1 MFENY
6 LIFMVIYVGIFSI
19 LELKYNNN
27 YKKAL
32 KKKNNWKN
40 IKILL
45 LLLLHNIVYV
55 VIYFTLP
62 YILYYHNLVQLKHLY
77 VYLLLL
83 IYVPI
88 HWYSNDNKC
97 LLTVKQNELLGI
109 DKDTGFRDFISIL
122 ANINTETGEIDSL
135 NKRDRLYYAYLL
147 IATIVTIGLIYLKS

>member
-1 MFENY
+1 MFEKFF
-6 LIFMVIYVGIFSI
+6 IFMIVYSGIFSI

-32 KKKNNWKN
+32 KKNNNWKN

-55 VIYFTLP
+55 AIYFTLP

-122 ANINTETGEIDSL
+122 ANINIETSEINSL

-147 IATIVTIGLIYLKS
+147 IATIVTVGLIYLKS

>member
-19 LELKYNNN
+19 LEIKYNNN

-32 KKKNNWKN
+32 KKHNNRKN

-55 VIYFTLP
+55 AIYFTLP
-62 YILYYHNLVQLKHLY
+62 YILYYHNEVQLKHLY

-97 LLTVKQNELLGI
+97 ILTVMQNELLEI

-135 NKRDRLYYAYLL
+135 NKRDRIYYAYLF
-147 IATIVTIGLIYLKS
+147 IAIIVTISMIYLKS